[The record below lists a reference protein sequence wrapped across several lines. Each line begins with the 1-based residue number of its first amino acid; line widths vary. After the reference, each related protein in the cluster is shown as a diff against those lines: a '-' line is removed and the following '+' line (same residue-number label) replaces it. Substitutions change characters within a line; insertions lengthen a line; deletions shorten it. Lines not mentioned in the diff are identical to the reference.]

1 MKILVMQS
9 LEDIECF
16 DCPYNEYKSIF
27 NWLVMEKGRAW
38 VDTLYNTNMLYM
50 LCNTE
55 TEDTLLL
62 EEKAHYFDNPAYDMF
77 MIVKPI
83 EGEGR
88 IGQIAIMVV
97 QVIVTAVAAYFSFG
111 ATLAVQVAIMAAS
124 LAVNAGLSYLS
135 YKLSPHNNMPQ
146 DPIAGAAYTSDL
158 FGNNVFTIE
167 QGGVVPLLYGHAYA
181 KGTLI
186 CSSITTVQG

>member
-1 MKILVMQS
+1 MKLLVMKS

-27 NWLVMEKGRAW
+27 NWLVMTKGRDW
-38 VDTLYNTNMLYM
+38 VNEIYSESMYYALYNTQTEAMLV
-50 LCNTE
+50 LKE
-55 TEDTLLL
+55 A
-62 EEKAHYFDNPAYDMF
+62 AHYFDSPGFDLF

-83 EGEGR
+83 EGEGNV
-88 IGQIAIMVV
+88 GQILIAVA

-111 ATLAVQVAIMAAS
+111 ATLAVQMAIMTAS

-135 YKLSPHNNMPQ
+135 YKLSPHATMA
-146 DPIAGAAYTSDL
+146 DPISGTQYNSNL
-158 FGNNVFTIE
+158 FGKGEFTLE

-186 CSSITTVQG
+186 CSSVTTLQG